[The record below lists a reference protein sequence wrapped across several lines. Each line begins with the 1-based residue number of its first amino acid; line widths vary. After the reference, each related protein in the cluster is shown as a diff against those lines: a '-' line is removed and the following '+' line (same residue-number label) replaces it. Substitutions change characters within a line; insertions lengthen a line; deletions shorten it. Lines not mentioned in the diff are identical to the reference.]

1 MAEKRNDGN
10 QSLSR
15 GISLIELLSDYP
27 NGCPLAKIAQET
39 GLNKSTTHRLL
50 KSLQSLGYVAP
61 APSAGSYRLTSKF
74 IAVGYKTY
82 ASLNIIHIAAPHMEK
97 LNLDS
102 GDTVNLS
109 LRENSRAILIY
120 KLEPTTGGL
129 KTRSY
134 IGQSIH
140 LYCSGMGKVFLAFS
154 PESYL
159 EKYWEEEKDDI
170 VRFTSNT
177 IVSINAMR
185 AELARIREERISF
198 DREENEIGIC
208 CIAAPIFGI
217 HNRVDYSLSV
227 SLPVTRLDDERK
239 LRLASAVLA
248 TADVISREI
257 GGLAEEQQDAR
268 AKSSRRKARP

>member
-1 MAEKRNDGN
+1 MADKSGTEKKADGN

-15 GISLIELLSDYP
+15 GISLIEFLSDYP

-50 KSLQSLGYVAP
+50 KSLQSLGYVTS
-61 APSAGSYRLTSKF
+61 APSAGSYRLTSRF

-82 ASLNIIHIAAPHMEK
+82 SSLNIIHIAAPHMER
-97 LNLDS
+97 LNLDL

-109 LRENSRAILIY
+109 LRENNKAILVY

-134 IGQSIH
+134 IGQSIN

-159 EKYWEEEKDDI
+159 EKYWQEEKDSI
-170 VRFTSNT
+170 VRLTSNT
-177 IVSINAMR
+177 IVSLNAMR

-227 SLPVTRLDDERK
+227 SLPMGRLDDDRK
-239 LRLASAVLA
+239 IRLAGAVLA

-257 GGLAEEQQDAR
+257 GGLAD
-268 AKSSRRKARP
+268 